1 MQLNKCKM
9 CGNDIPRLPHQYDSV
24 YNRKTVCSFK
34 CSGKSAVLKRE
45 NKQPK
50 RKERSTSWHDGV
62 TIKYLDLSRLIDRD
76 LFPPRV
82 RV

>member
-1 MQLNKCKM
+1 MPLNKCKM

-24 YNRKTVCSFK
+24 YNRKTVCSFQ

-50 RKERSTSWHDGV
+50 RKARAISWHDGV
-62 TIKYLDLSRLIDRD
+62 VISYRKFSQALNS
-76 LFPPRV
+76 V
-82 RV
+82 RRPE